1 MTNMTGE
8 MGTEISTEVSGNDSR
23 SLPYYVSWKSPPLAW
38 TCLVSRARLENNEA
52 PDTANIR
59 WVSIVRR
66 PKNMA
71 DLKLGV

>member
-52 PDTANIR
+52 PDTDAYEYTMGEHR
-59 WVSIVRR
+59 AAAKKYGR
-66 PKNMA
+66 P
-71 DLKLGV
+71 